1 MIAPHTTAFEAG
13 CGIEKRLA
21 RTEMS
26 TDFSEG
32 TPWHYNFMVHGGTL
46 LVHHAD
52 LANAT
57 LTFDVATTPVH
68 AVLPH

>member
-1 MIAPHTTAFEAG
+1 
-13 CGIEKRLA
+13 
-21 RTEMS
+21 MS

-52 LANAT
+52 LVNAT
-57 LTFDVATTPVH
+57 LTFDLATTPVH